1 MQKKRT
7 TAGEQYR
14 RQLKRRRI
22 FLLSILAIIL
32 LLCICLFTPLFGISE
47 ITVTGNTYLSSEDII
62 NTSGIEKGENVFRFS
77 KRKAEKALS
86 SMIYVEGVEVKRK
99 FLARVLIEIDEA
111 KKDIIVDTPKE
122 FIVSTISGRVL
133 EKTVDVTEL
142 TAPIVYGIEVSE
154 AEPSGQIV
162 AKEPEKL
169 AGAME
174 RIGCFYETDYW
185 EEIDEFYV
193 GDPSNFRLVM
203 KSGMKVTFG
212 SGENIES
219 LMRKIK
225 MMTQILPQIKQTD
238 KSYLD
243 LTTDKGYF
251 GEYTDDE
258 IAEMKRLEESGGILK
273 NETDKKLKAAAEE
286 AEKAEEEKENNEEKT
301 ENPVEEIKKE
311 EKKTE

>member
-1 MQKKRT
+1 MQKKRK
-7 TAGEQYR
+7 TAGEQYK
-14 RQLKRRRI
+14 RQLRRRRI
-22 FLLSILAIIL
+22 FLLTVLAVVL

-47 ITVTGNTYLSSEDII
+47 ISVTGNTYLSSEDII

-77 KRKAEKALS
+77 KRKAEKALRR
-86 SMIYVEGVEVKRK
+86 MTYVESVDVKRK
-99 FLARVLIEIDEA
+99 FLARVVIEIDEA
-111 KKDIIVDTPKE
+111 KQDMIVDTPTE

-133 EKTVDVTEL
+133 EKTVDVTQM

-154 AEPSGQIV
+154 AELSGQLV
-162 AKEPEKL
+162 AKDQEKL
-169 AGAME
+169 AYCLE
-174 RIGCFYETDYW
+174 RLGCFYETNYW
-185 EEIDEFYV
+185 TEIDEFYV
-193 GDPSNFRLVM
+193 SDPSNFRMVM

-212 SGENIES
+212 SADNLES

-258 IAEMKRLEESGGILK
+258 IEEMKRLEESGGILK
-273 NETDKKLKAAAEE
+273 NETDKKLKQTPEQT
-286 AEKAEEEKENNEEKT
+286 ENAGEKT
-301 ENPVEEIKKE
+301 E
-311 EKKTE
+311 